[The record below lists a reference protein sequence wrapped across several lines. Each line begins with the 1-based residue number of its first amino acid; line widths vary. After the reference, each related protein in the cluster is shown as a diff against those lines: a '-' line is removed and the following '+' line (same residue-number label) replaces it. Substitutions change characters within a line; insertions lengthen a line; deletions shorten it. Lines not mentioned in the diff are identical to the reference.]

1 MKRSLFLFVALI
13 LLASFLVGCAGPAAT
28 TAPAEVQS
36 TEVAPTEVQ
45 PIDTAP
51 AEVQP
56 TEVAVQPTEAATA
69 EKLTIGALWLDASEF
84 YTGVKAGIVAEAA
97 DKNLDLNMMDSN
109 SNGNADTEANQ
120 MQTLIGVKA
129 DAIIIS
135 AVSTTSSVALIQQAH
150 DAGIPVI
157 CYNSCINT
165 DDAEKY
171 VYAYVTGDQH
181 QQGYDTGKAMGDYFV
196 AAGIT
201 DPKIGVVGCE
211 QYGVCQDRIKGFTE
225 ALTAIVPGAVIVD
238 DQQAIEVDT
247 AAETATNMLTAHPD
261 INGFYCEAGNM
272 IQGAAVAIQQAGLD
286 GKVVVFG
293 HDISP
298 ATAKLVI
305 NGSIV
310 KYINAMIAED
320 FGKTSLDMALNAING
335 EPNSTLIYNM
345 DPVEF
350 FSSDPSKAQTWLD
363 GHQ

>member
-1 MKRSLFLFVALI
+1 MKKPLFLLIALVSI
-13 LLASFLVGCAGPAAT
+13 VGFLAGCAGPEAT
-28 TAPAEVQS
+28 TAPAEVQPS
-36 TEVAPTEVQ
+36 EVVPAEVQ
-45 PIDTAP
+45 ATDTAP
-51 AEVQP
+51 AAVQP
-56 TEVAVQPTEAATA
+56 TEVTP

-97 DKNLDLNMMDSN
+97 NKGIDLNMMDSN
-109 SNGNADTEANQ
+109 SNGDADTEANQ

-129 DAIIIS
+129 NAIIIS

-225 ALTAIVPGAVIVD
+225 ALMSLVPGAEIVD

-261 INGFYCEAGNM
+261 ISAFYCEAGNM
-272 IQGAAVAIQQAGLD
+272 IQGAAVAIQQAGAV
-286 GKVVVFG
+286 GNVVVFG

-320 FGKTSLDMALNAING
+320 FGKTSLDLALNAING

-350 FSSDPSKAQTWLD
+350 FSTDPAKAQTWLD